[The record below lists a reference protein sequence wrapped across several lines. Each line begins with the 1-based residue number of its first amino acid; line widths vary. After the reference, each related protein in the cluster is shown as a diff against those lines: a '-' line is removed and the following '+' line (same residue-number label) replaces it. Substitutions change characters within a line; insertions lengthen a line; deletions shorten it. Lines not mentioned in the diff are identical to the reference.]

1 MFQMERIFTRIID
14 LPLSIR
20 AYTSLDAE
28 GNYNIYL
35 NARLSPEM
43 QKKAYEHEL
52 THIKRNDFSDK
63 KTIAEAEKF

>member
-1 MFQMERIFTRIID
+1 MERIFIRIID
-14 LPLSIR
+14 LPLTIR

-52 THIKRNDFSDK
+52 MHIKRDDFSDI
-63 KTIAEAEKF
+63 KTVEEAEKF